1 MTIACSKKLFFHS
14 SRVSESFGNL
24 SETLSLITNMK
35 TKKYLSTKEAAELLG
50 VDPRTILHRIQR
62 NEINAH
68 KSGKTWKIEYD
79 SIKDQEELVS
89 ETSEHFSDT
98 SETFRK
104 DDDAFRKDNDNAEL
118 IEHLKSEVTFLREEL
133 QTTKERSDT
142 IIMQLSQ
149 QIDRQQLQLEDMR
162 RNRSI
167 FARIRD
173 VFVPSST

>member
-1 MTIACSKKLFFHS
+1 M
-14 SRVSESFGNL
+14 
-24 SETLSLITNMK
+24 
-35 TKKYLSTKEAAELLG
+35 
-50 VDPRTILHRIQR
+50 
-62 NEINAH
+62 
-68 KSGKTWKIEYD
+68 
-79 SIKDQEELVS
+79 S

-104 DDDAFRKDNDNAEL
+104 DNDAFRKDNDNAEL

-149 QIDRQQLQLEDMR
+149 QIDRQQLQLEDIR

-173 VFVPSST
+173 VFVPSNT

>member
-1 MTIACSKKLFFHS
+1 
-14 SRVSESFGNL
+14 
-24 SETLSLITNMK
+24 MK
-35 TKKYLSTKEAAELLG
+35 TKKYLSTKEAAELLS

-62 NEINAH
+62 NEIIAH

-79 SIKDQEELVS
+79 SIQDQEEPVS

-104 DDDAFRKDNDNAEL
+104 DNDEFRKDNDNTEL

-149 QIDRQQLQLEDMR
+149 QIDRQQLLLEGMR

-173 VFVPSST
+173 VFAPSSTQAA

>member
-1 MTIACSKKLFFHS
+1 
-14 SRVSESFGNL
+14 
-24 SETLSLITNMK
+24 MK

-62 NEINAH
+62 NEIIAH

-79 SIKDQEELVS
+79 SIKDQEEPVS

-104 DDDAFRKDNDNAEL
+104 DNDEFRKDNDNAEL

-142 IIMQLSQ
+142 IIMQLCLLYTS
-149 QIDRQQLQLEDMR
+149 DAADE
-162 RNRSI
+162 
-167 FARIRD
+167 
-173 VFVPSST
+173 

>member
-1 MTIACSKKLFFHS
+1 
-14 SRVSESFGNL
+14 
-24 SETLSLITNMK
+24 MK

-62 NEINAH
+62 NEIIAH

-79 SIKDQEELVS
+79 SIQDQEEPVS

-149 QIDRQQLQLEDMR
+149 QIDRQQLLLEGMR

-173 VFVPSST
+173 VFVPSGT

>member
-79 SIKDQEELVS
+79 SIKDQEEPVS

-98 SETFRK
+98 SET
-104 DDDAFRKDNDNAEL
+104 FRKDNDNAEL